1 MIILILYMLLISISL
16 LVLNQ
21 LFFAKL
27 VVSKNYIV
35 NQLQYFI
42 SKITILSTITYF
54 FCFFSPLNSTKFILS
69 TLAIFIIFYFTEA
82 LVIQKKI
89 NMRDLNE

>member
-54 FCFFSPLNSTKFILS
+54 FCFFSPLNSTKFILL
-69 TLAIFIIFYFTEA
+69 TLAIFIIFHFTEA
-82 LVIQKKI
+82 VVIQKKI
-89 NMRDLNE
+89 NLKDFNG

>member
-21 LFFAKL
+21 LFFEKL

-54 FCFFSPLNSTKFILS
+54 FCFFSPLNSTKFILL
-69 TLAIFIIFYFTEA
+69 TLAIFIIFHFTEA
-82 LVIQKKI
+82 VVIQKKI
-89 NMRDLNE
+89 NLKDFNG